1 MWIRVRDALAPG
13 DVVLSAAD
21 MPKTGDNASAEVNAN
36 DSRALVTWPMGTPSI
51 VLSSSCD
58 AGASV
63 HGSNRQGQCHCRCDV
78 RSRFAVCTAEPC
90 LRMTVNFPCRR
101 DNEDN

>member
-21 MPKTGDNASAEVNAN
+21 MPTTGDNASAEVNAN

-63 HGSNRQGQCHCRCDV
+63 HGSNRQGQCHCCCDV
-78 RSRFAVCTAEPC
+78 RCTVRGLYSGAVLTDDREFSVSP
-90 LRMTVNFPCRR
+90 R
-101 DNEDN
+101 